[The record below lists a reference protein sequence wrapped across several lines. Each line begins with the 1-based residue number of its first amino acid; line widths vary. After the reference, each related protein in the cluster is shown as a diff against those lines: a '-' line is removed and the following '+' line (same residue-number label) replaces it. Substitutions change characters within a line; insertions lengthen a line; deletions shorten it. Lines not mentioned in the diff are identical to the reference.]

1 MVKREAMSQIDVD
14 IFCVLYNIINIIIHY
29 YMFITYLSQA
39 NFGPLTRRLPHLIN
53 SEMMCYPN
61 VLLSPFCSILDFH
74 LEWWCKGENGQRKI
88 REITKPA
95 PYLSGSFAKNWGVVP
110 IGKIPEKKKESL
122 KFLGDFSARGLAL
135 GQIKLIRCWNQ
146 SFFTL
151 IKFKCL
157 RVKCWICNL

>member
-61 VLLSPFCSILDFH
+61 VLLSPFCSVLDFH

-88 REITKPA
+88 REITKPV
-95 PYLSGSFAKNWGVVP
+95 PYLSGSFAKNSGVVSNR
-110 IGKIPEKKKESL
+110 EDSSKKEG
-122 KFLGDFSARGLAL
+122 KFEISGGFS
-135 GQIKLIRCWNQ
+135 
-146 SFFTL
+146 S
-151 IKFKCL
+151 
-157 RVKCWICNL
+157 